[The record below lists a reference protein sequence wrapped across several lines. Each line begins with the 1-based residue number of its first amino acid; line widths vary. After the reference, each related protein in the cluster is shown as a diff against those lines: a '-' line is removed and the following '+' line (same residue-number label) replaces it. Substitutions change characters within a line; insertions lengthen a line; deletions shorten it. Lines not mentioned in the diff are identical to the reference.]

1 MHFLIVTILVLAV
14 FLLVVDR
21 KSKSSVCLICV
32 LISYLFLFAMMILY
46 LSKNSHDMVTQYFS
60 LPDEVWRRVF
70 YIHMNRFWVIRLLHL
85 SDFVVIFF
93 SCRFAY
99 VFYMEQCGRVH
110 SRLRVLLPAV
120 AVYGGICLVLFDPDF
135 QIGAYYLL
143 YPEYLLPSQFTAV
156 QNGIQTAARAINVG
170 LLLFGVVLMLVSVGR
185 VPRIRTIQW
194 SSAVLTVSYVLFCM
208 LHMVFFSFVPAYFLK
223 ISKFND
229 SYRFLQ
235 VKVSVGVEV
244 YRLLPYFLVFMIAAI
259 AFSMLRLS
267 RISSRLS
274 TRDFMISRQISASE
288 TTSKVFCHYIKNELL
303 AILSQIEDIPH
314 QGREEEWSELKN
326 RCENLYNRV
335 DVIHRSTK
343 TEELHLKE
351 QDLREIV
358 TKTQQTFDSEL
369 HSYTVHLS
377 LPEKPVDIL
386 ADPEYMQQAL
396 HNLIRNALDAMEEL
410 PPERKNLTI
419 CLRCMEQWAV
429 LEIQDTG
436 TGIAPQNL
444 SRIFTPFFS
453 SQPFARHWGI
463 GLSLTYKL
471 IKAHEGRIEVESE
484 YGKGTVMKVVLPCLN
499 R

>member
-1 MHFLIVTILVLAV
+1 M
-14 FLLVVDR
+14 
-21 KSKSSVCLICV
+21 
-32 LISYLFLFAMMILY
+32 
-46 LSKNSHDMVTQYFS
+46 
-60 LPDEVWRRVF
+60 
-70 YIHMNRFWVIRLLHL
+70 
-85 SDFVVIFF
+85 
-93 SCRFAY
+93 
-99 VFYMEQCGRVH
+99 
-110 SRLRVLLPAV
+110 
-120 AVYGGICLVLFDPDF
+120 
-135 QIGAYYLL
+135 
-143 YPEYLLPSQFTAV
+143 
-156 QNGIQTAARAINVG
+156 
-170 LLLFGVVLMLVSVGR
+170 
-185 VPRIRTIQW
+185 
-194 SSAVLTVSYVLFCM
+194 
-208 LHMVFFSFVPAYFLK
+208 
-223 ISKFND
+223 
-229 SYRFLQ
+229 
-235 VKVSVGVEV
+235 
-244 YRLLPYFLVFMIAAI
+244 
-259 AFSMLRLS
+259 
-267 RISSRLS
+267 
-274 TRDFMISRQISASE
+274 
-288 TTSKVFCHYIKNELL
+288 
-303 AILSQIEDIPH
+303 
-314 QGREEEWSELKN
+314 KN

-419 CLRCMEQWAV
+419 RLRCMEQWAV